1 MPPPQMTMSSG
12 GLPRAGKAIIGLIA
26 ANVVFYVL
34 EVILIR
40 AQTPVIELLFMTPAD
55 VFERGFV
62 WQPVTYVLLHSPTSA
77 GHLIMNMVMLWMF
90 GAQLEQWWG
99 SRRVLIAYA
108 VCALSGAAFTLLV
121 AALSLTPVLSWLLPD
136 FWGRAHVGASGAVLG
151 LTIAWGTVF
160 AKQEMQ
166 FLFLGRMTGR
176 TFMLIIV
183 AIELL
188 VALSLDSTSSTS
200 HFGGMIGGYLLVSGK
215 WRPSKWKSAPDD
227 RRSRLDVERRRIER
241 ELRIIEGGKGK
252 GGGGGSDLP
261 N

>member
-1 MPPPQMTMSSG
+1 MTTQS
-12 GLPRAGKAIIGLIA
+12 GLPRPGKAIIGLIV
-26 ANVVFYVL
+26 ANVAAFVL
-34 EVILIR
+34 EVILLRVGVSSISH
-40 AQTPVIELLFMTPAD
+40 LFLTPAE

-62 WQPVTYVLLHSPTSA
+62 WQPLTYVVLHAPNNP
-77 GHLIMNMVMLWMF
+77 GHLLMNMLMLWMF
-90 GAQLEQWWG
+90 GSQLEQWWG
-99 SRRVLIAYA
+99 SKRVLIAYA
-108 VCALSGAAFTLLV
+108 VCALSGAALTLVV
-121 AALSLTPVLSWLLPD
+121 ALLSVTPVLSWLLPS
-136 FWGRAHVGASGAVLG
+136 FWVNPHLGASGAVLG

-188 VALSLDSTSSTS
+188 VAISLDNTSSTS

-215 WRPSKWKSAPDD
+215 WRPSRW
-227 RRSRLDVERRRIER
+227 RSGVDPSTKRLLTEKKRIER

-252 GGGGGSDLP
+252 PRDPSDDLP